1 MISKY
6 GIFCKVVESGSFT
19 RVAEQL
25 GYSQSAVSQTVKSL
39 EQELGTVLIDRRR
52 DGMVLTSDGLRVYPA
67 VIKKH
72 LDAEMPFMVT
82 ENIMMYC
89 VTHKGGDRQE
99 LHEHIRQHSVAAGIN
114 IKQNGA
120 ENDLYDRILAD
131 PIFGLSKEELEFIV
145 SEGRITG
152 LAQKQTEDFLADYV
166 QPVLAKYGAELG
178 AEATVN
184 V

>member
-1 MISKY
+1 M
-6 GIFCKVVESGSFT
+6 
-19 RVAEQL
+19 
-25 GYSQSAVSQTVKSL
+25 
-39 EQELGTVLIDRRR
+39 
-52 DGMVLTSDGLRVYPA
+52 
-67 VIKKH
+67 
-72 LDAEMPFMVT
+72 
-82 ENIMMYC
+82 
-89 VTHKGGDRQE
+89 
-99 LHEHIRQHSVAAGIN
+99 AAGIN

>member
-1 MISKY
+1 MSRIGKQPITVPA
-6 GIFCKVVESGSFT
+6 GVEVKIGTDVVE
-19 RVAEQL
+19 
-25 GYSQSAVSQTVKSL
+25 VKGPKGTLHTPVCSL
-39 EQELGTVLIDRRR
+39 LNYDLT
-52 DGMVLTSDGLRVYPA
+52 DGVLTLYINVIRGLRVYPA